1 MSEGEYGEYES
12 VRFDGDET
20 FPRLLML
27 PSGCHVLAPLQLTDG
42 PFQTEFG
49 AELPPGES
57 FGWQVTVR
65 ASLTYTLDLLA
76 FQLAFFKQ
84 RLTRR
89 L

>member
-1 MSEGEYGEYES
+1 LSEGEYGEYES

-57 FGWQVTVR
+57 FGWQ
-65 ASLTYTLDLLA
+65 
-76 FQLAFFKQ
+76 
-84 RLTRR
+84 
-89 L
+89 